1 MAKVLRKIIEIDEE
15 LCNGCGKC
23 VLACQEG
30 AIAIVN
36 GKAKFISEVLC
47 DGLGACIGECPTGAL
62 WIVEKEA
69 EPFDEV
75 AVKKHLERLEKGL
88 NAHHTLACGCPSTQ
102 VRSFEGEERPSIE
115 LQDIK
120 SSLTQW
126 PIQIRLVPSKAPF
139 LQNAHLLVCADCVAV
154 AYPELHTKLLPG
166 KKIMIGCPKFDPAE
180 LYIEKFAE
188 IFSEV
193 PLQSV
198 ELAIMEV
205 PCCRG
210 LFLILDSARRIAKK
224 DLKITVYTIG
234 VRGDILKREEV

>member
-1 MAKVLRKIIEIDEE
+1 M
-15 LCNGCGKC
+15 
-23 VLACQEG
+23 
-30 AIAIVN
+30 
-36 GKAKFISEVLC
+36 
-47 DGLGACIGECPTGAL
+47 
-62 WIVEKEA
+62 
-69 EPFDEV
+69 
-75 AVKKHLERLEKGL
+75 
-88 NAHHTLACGCPSTQ
+88 
-102 VRSFEGEERPSIE
+102 
-115 LQDIK
+115 
-120 SSLTQW
+120 
-126 PIQIRLVPSKAPF
+126 
-139 LQNAHLLVCADCVAV
+139 
-154 AYPELHTKLLPG
+154 AYPDLHTKLLPG

-210 LFLILDSARRIAKK
+210 LFLILDSARRIAKE